1 MGFSIWQL
9 LIILAIVLLLFGAK
23 RLRNLGGDLGG
34 AIKGFKQAMKEEDQ
48 PAGEEGKLDDKSGRV
63 IDGEAV
69 LILADSSEVNVLNT
83 VASRIFELSDGN
95 YTVEEISKIIA
106 SEYEVSEEQAGKDVT
121 EFILQLVDQLV
132 IVLDNQKGEA

>member
-1 MGFSIWQL
+1 MNISKMYPKPHPQT
-9 LIILAIVLLLFGAK
+9 A
-23 RLRNLGGDLGG
+23 
-34 AIKGFKQAMKEEDQ
+34 
-48 PAGEEGKLDDKSGRV
+48 GRV

-95 YTVEEISKIIA
+95 YTIEEISKIIA
-106 SEYEVSEEQAGKDVT
+106 SEYEVSEDQAGKDVT

-132 IVLDNQKGEA
+132 IVLDNQKGDA